1 MYPPDFVLKVP
12 LNDMSVTTPPGR
24 THMYYTGEAEFTF
37 GTGLS
42 YSTIA
47 LEMASKA
54 PSTVDVTS
62 GASDLDY
69 SVNLRHVSGPPGKQ
83 TVLAFWKPRNPKTTP
98 GQVPLKQKLFGYA
111 NAFLTEGMETTL
123 RFTLNTDKLAV
134 ANEDGHK
141 IIESGLD
148 YDIIFTDGN
157 GLEVGGALR
166 TSGEGIRVVEAYP
179 MA

>member
-1 MYPPDFVLKVP
+1 MYPPDFVNKIP

-24 THMYYTGEAEFTF
+24 THMYYTGNAEFTF

-47 LEMASKA
+47 LEMASAA

-62 GASDLDY
+62 GASELEY
-69 SVNLRHVSGPPGKQ
+69 SVLLRHLAGPPGKQ
-83 TVLAFWKPRNPKTTP
+83 TVLAFWKPRSPKTAP
-98 GQVPLKQKLFGYA
+98 DQVPLKQKLFGYA

-141 IIESGLD
+141 IVESGSE
-148 YDIIFTDGN
+148 YDIVFTDGN
-157 GLEVGGALR
+157 GLEISAALR
-166 TSGEGIRVVEAYP
+166 TSGAGARVVEAYP